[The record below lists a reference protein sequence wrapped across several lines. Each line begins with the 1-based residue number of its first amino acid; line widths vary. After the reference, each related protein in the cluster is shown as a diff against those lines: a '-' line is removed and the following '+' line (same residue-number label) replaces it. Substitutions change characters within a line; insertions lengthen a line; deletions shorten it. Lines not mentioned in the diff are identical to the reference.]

1 MHKKNTSFYIA
12 MTNSK
17 IVKIIL
23 FFFTLLSA
31 CMYGQ
36 IDSKNNIS
44 PIYDI
49 LEEGKIIEEL
59 RALTNKAID
68 GPDINGVYE
77 KVGKHLKPK
86 KNRSTQFKAN
96 LHLILASYFNKK
108 SQFDTSIHH
117 AQSVLGLK
125 TFRNDSIK
133 YNVYGLAYH
142 WLGVVNGKMGLID
155 KAKKWHLKGIETAQK
170 YDDKRI
176 YYMNSF
182 GLANR
187 LSNTGESKESDMAL
201 ALELYKKCS
210 EYIEYKKMVFGSLI
224 NIATIY
230 GIQGNHDEAAKYL
243 KKALEICK
251 KNNDLGCIGTISFNL
266 GITYKKQDNLPL
278 ALESISESIKIA
290 KNNGFDRMQIMGYL
304 EKGQVLSLL
313 KKYEEGEVLIFKAL
327 DKAKELNLLDNQKA
341 IYFRLKEIAILQ
353 NDYKKALDYSEK
365 FNEVSDSIKTL
376 DKDNEIS
383 ELEVKYET
391 LKKEKEIKVLQVENT
406 NRKLEL
412 SNQKE
417 AFKNLKLQQEVK
429 EIENRNQ
436 ILAIQNASEKKANE
450 INLLKK
456 DQELQE
462 ASLIRQK
469 SIKNTIL
476 YSFLIILMPIIGLLF
491 MYYQKLQ
498 AQSQLNQKEKEVN
511 QQKITTLLKDQ
522 ELKVIKASIEGQ
534 GKERKRIAQ
543 ELHDSIGGN
552 LAAIKL
558 QLNNP
563 KINEQ
568 GYIKGVNHQIDDTYQ
583 QVRNLSHNLIPKK
596 FSKNNFCD
604 VLEEYINNIGNAS
617 SIKISF
623 AVYPR
628 KDIDILEEEL
638 QFEIFKIIQELIT
651 NTIKHAQA
659 DAVEL
664 HLNLADNNVL
674 NVIFEDNGIGF
685 NSEKQTHGLGLSN
698 IQSRLEKIF
707 GTLIIDSRKGRGTI
721 INIEITNIEP
731 VTYPS

>member
-17 IVKIIL
+17 IVKVTL
-23 FFFTLLSA
+23 FFFTFLSL

-36 IDSKNNIS
+36 VDNKNNIS
-44 PIYDI
+44 IIYDI
-49 LEEGKIIEEL
+49 QEEAKIIKEL
-59 RALTNKAID
+59 SDLTNKAID
-68 GPDINGVYE
+68 GPNVNGVYE
-77 KVGKHLKPK
+77 KVSKHLKPK

-96 LHLILASYFNKK
+96 LHLILASYFNKI
-108 SQFDTSIHH
+108 SQFDTSIYH
-117 AQSVLGLK
+117 AQSVLELK

-133 YNVYGLAYH
+133 HNFYGLAYNR
-142 WLGVVNGKMGLID
+142 LGVVNGKMGLIE
-155 KAKKWHLKGIETAQK
+155 KAKKWHLKGIEVAQK

-187 LSNTGESKESDMAL
+187 LSNLSSNSPDLNA

-210 EYIEYKKMVFGSLI
+210 EYNEHKKMVFGSLI

-230 GIQGNHDEAAKYL
+230 GAQGDHIEAAKYL

-251 KNNDLGCIGTISFNL
+251 KNNDSRCISNISFNL
-266 GITYKKQDNLPL
+266 GIIYKKQDNLPL

-304 EKGQVLSLL
+304 EKGRVLSLL

-469 SIKNTIL
+469 SIKNIIL
-476 YSFLIILMPIIGLLF
+476 YSFLIILIPIVGLLF
-491 MYYQKLQ
+491 IYYQKLQ
-498 AQSQLNQKEKEVN
+498 TQSQLNQKEKEVS

-534 GKERKRIAQ
+534 DRERKRVAQ

-563 KINEQ
+563 KIDEQ
-568 GYIKGVNHQIDDTYQ
+568 QYIKAVNNQIDDTYQ

-617 SIKISF
+617 NIKTSF

-628 KDIDILEEEL
+628 KDIDKLEEEL
-638 QFEIFKIIQELIT
+638 QFEVFKIIQELIT

-659 DAVEL
+659 NAVEL

-674 NVIFEDNGIGF
+674 NVIFEDNGVGF
-685 NSEKQTHGLGLSN
+685 NSNKQALGIGLTN
-698 IQSRLEKIF
+698 IQSRLEKIY
-707 GTLIIDSRKGRGTI
+707 GSLIIDSRKGRGTI
-721 INIEITNIEP
+721 INIEIANTKPIA
-731 VTYPS
+731 YSS